1 MRFIF
6 TVPLVLLTVL
16 TTLAYAGPLDNCT
29 EYTQMGIPAERGTLL
44 CRKGYALAHNAK
56 YKTPEWVAEHLTKEK
71 ASAYLPR
78 KDYFTADPDLPFGGE
93 LSANPFNPDSTSN
106 PYGAGSPFKPDA
118 LNNPFSPY
126 GSPFS
131 NQSATNPF
139 ATDAPRLYDQAW
151 NYRGKLS
158 TNAYDPDST
167 SNPYGRYGSP
177 YSPDS
182 INNPFGAGNPYSPSS
197 PTNPY
202 GRGLR
207 IEGR

>member
-1 MRFIF
+1 MWVVFLL
-6 TVPLVLLTVL
+6 LVLLL
-16 TTLAYAGPLDNCT
+16 PLSVSVH
-29 EYTQMGIPAERGTLL
+29 AE
-44 CRKGYALAHNAK
+44 
-56 YKTPEWVAEHLTKEK
+56 
-71 ASAYLPR
+71 
-78 KDYFTADPDLPFGGE
+78 DLGE

-139 ATDAPRLYDQAW
+139 ATDALRLYDQEW